1 MPWLFW
7 GLDVKETLSKDANFA
22 KLHLWL
28 FCLYGVILLGLK
40 LFILIFLFLFIY
52 KAPAYKNLLNSCLL
66 ELFKKEVGFGQLLF
80 NVDKVPKQE
89 PFDTSNISHERS
101 SSNKYLNLI
110 SILKQSTQE
119 YYNIRMILGLECAK
133 TYS

>member
-1 MPWLFW
+1 MRLAEFCVPTQSTSI
-7 GLDVKETLSKDANFA
+7 KKDSIRS
-22 KLHLWL
+22 LI
-28 FCLYGVILLGLK
+28 YG
-40 LFILIFLFLFIY
+40 
-52 KAPAYKNLLNSCLL
+52 
-66 ELFKKEVGFGQLLF
+66 
-80 NVDKVPKQE
+80 VDKVPKQE
-89 PFDTSNISHERS
+89 PSDRNNISHERS

>member
-1 MPWLFW
+1 M
-7 GLDVKETLSKDANFA
+7 K
-22 KLHLWL
+22 
-28 FCLYGVILLGLK
+28 
-40 LFILIFLFLFIY
+40 FIICENIYFIQ
-52 KAPAYKNLLNSCLL
+52 KI
-66 ELFKKEVGFGQLLF
+66 
-80 NVDKVPKQE
+80 VDKVPKQE

-110 SILKQSTQE
+110 SMLKQSTQE

>member
-1 MPWLFW
+1 M
-7 GLDVKETLSKDANFA
+7 
-22 KLHLWL
+22 
-28 FCLYGVILLGLK
+28 
-40 LFILIFLFLFIY
+40 
-52 KAPAYKNLLNSCLL
+52 LNSCLL

>member
-1 MPWLFW
+1 M
-7 GLDVKETLSKDANFA
+7 
-22 KLHLWL
+22 
-28 FCLYGVILLGLK
+28 
-40 LFILIFLFLFIY
+40 
-52 KAPAYKNLLNSCLL
+52 
-66 ELFKKEVGFGQLLF
+66 
-80 NVDKVPKQE
+80 PKQE
-89 PFDTSNISHERS
+89 PSDRNNVSHENS